1 MKIFDRNIIFLSDIW
16 LCYVYMFTQEPVATT
31 AILICMFQADTVS
44 LAFSAF
50 IRGRTTVTDSEK
62 LTYCSVS

>member
-44 LAFSAF
+44 LLSFEEEQQLP
-50 IRGRTTVTDSEK
+50 IVRN
-62 LTYCSVS
+62 